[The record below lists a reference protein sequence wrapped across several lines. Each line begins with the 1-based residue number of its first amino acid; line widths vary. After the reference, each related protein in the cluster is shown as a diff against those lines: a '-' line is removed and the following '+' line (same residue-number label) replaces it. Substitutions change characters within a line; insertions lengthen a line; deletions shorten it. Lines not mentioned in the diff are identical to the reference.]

1 MEFNNTKT
9 TGVST
14 TETPVLPTS
23 TEKVTL
29 KSTER
34 SSVNTLTNSIKVD
47 VTKNTFDTVLV
58 THDVKDITN
67 SFNPTS
73 IKTSLVDIYGKDGRL
88 FSSSRTLESAEIPLS
103 QYPARLEYK
112 LVVVENGIE
121 VEYNTSQLLS
131 TEPSTVLSSLTGKS
145 TSSKSELTIP
155 EAVSSIDD
163 ELVKFKNN
171 LESFSYIYDNSQNK
185 VVTLHSYI
193 QSMNTKLNNLTKQ
206 LEDVAEKTK
215 NM

>member
-1 MEFNNTKT
+1 MEFNNNKT

-14 TETPVLPTS
+14 TEAPVIPTS
-23 TEKVTL
+23 IEKVTL

-34 SSVNTLTNSIKVD
+34 TSVNTLTNSIKID

-58 THDVKDITN
+58 THDVKDITS
-67 SFNPTS
+67 SFSPTS
-73 IKTSLVDIYGKDGRL
+73 IKTSLIDIYGKDGRL
-88 FSSSRTLESAEIPLS
+88 FSSARTLESVEIPLS

-215 NM
+215 DL

>member
-1 MEFNNTKT
+1 MEFNNNKT

-14 TETPVLPTS
+14 TEAPVIPTS
-23 TEKVTL
+23 IEKVTL

-34 SSVNTLTNSIKVD
+34 SSVNTLTNSIKID

-58 THDVKDITN
+58 THDVKDITS
-67 SFNPTS
+67 SFSPTS
-73 IKTSLVDIYGKDGRL
+73 IKTSLIDIYGKDGRL
-88 FSSSRTLESAEIPLS
+88 FSSSRTLESVEIPLS

-131 TEPSTVLSSLTGKS
+131 SEPSTVLSSLTGKS

-215 NM
+215 NL

>member
-1 MEFNNTKT
+1 MEFNNNKT

-14 TETPVLPTS
+14 TEAPVIPTS
-23 TEKVTL
+23 IEKVTL

-34 SSVNTLTNSIKVD
+34 TSVNTLTNSIKID

-58 THDVKDITN
+58 THDVKDITS
-67 SFNPTS
+67 SFSPTS
-73 IKTSLVDIYGKDGRL
+73 IKTSLIDIYGKDGRL
-88 FSSSRTLESAEIPLS
+88 FSSARTLESVEIPLS

-193 QSMNTKLNNLTKQ
+193 QSMNIKLNNLTKQ

-215 NM
+215 DL

>member
-1 MEFNNTKT
+1 MFATIVLELPNHS
-9 TGVST
+9 ST
-14 TETPVLPTS
+14 TAKLLAHPVS
-23 TEKVTL
+23 
-29 KSTER
+29 
-34 SSVNTLTNSIKVD
+34 N
-47 VTKNTFDTVLV
+47 
-58 THDVKDITN
+58 
-67 SFNPTS
+67 
-73 IKTSLVDIYGKDGRL
+73 
-88 FSSSRTLESAEIPLS
+88 
-103 QYPARLEYK
+103 
-112 LVVVENGIE
+112 VVENGIE

-131 TEPSTVLSSLTGKS
+131 SEPSTVLSSLTGKS

-215 NM
+215 NL

>member
-1 MEFNNTKT
+1 MEFNNNKI
-9 TGVST
+9 TGVSI
-14 TETPVLPTS
+14 TEAPVLPTS
-23 TEKVTL
+23 TEKVIL

-34 SSVNTLTNSIKVD
+34 ASVNTLTNSIKVD

-67 SFNPTS
+67 SFSPTS

-88 FSSSRTLESAEIPLS
+88 FSSARTLESAEIPLS

-131 TEPSTVLSSLTGKS
+131 SEPSTVLSSLTGKS

-163 ELVKFKNN
+163 ELVKFKNS

-215 NM
+215 DL